1 MKHFIP
7 FDDRSTYITTT
18 VDALQK
24 RWSNAQ
30 GNNSRVRAVFRRWR
44 PAADGA
50 PTLDM
55 RSLVWECGP
64 VPGEL
69 HEGKMPTEEQLALVD
84 QAATIVAL
92 RAIAGDTSGRPVL
105 FGAALYQ
112 AKLTDHRL
120 MRLLTTPPNSR
131 LESLMRAFQRINREN
146 VPVYWSPEE
155 IKRLINFLFG
165 DADAA
170 QQSINAWASAFFR
183 ERDRS
188 NTKKGTTSGDTDT
201 ASDRQNQPSTIEE

>member
-1 MKHFIP
+1 MTHFIP
-7 FDDRSTYITTT
+7 FDDRSTYIAAA

-24 RWSNAQ
+24 WWSDPRR
-30 GNNSRVRAVFRRWR
+30 NNSRVLAVFRRWR

-92 RAIAGDTSGRPVL
+92 RAIAGEAPSRPVL
-105 FGAALYQ
+105 FGAALYR

-120 MRLLTTPPNSR
+120 MRLLTTPPSGR
-131 LESLMRAFQRINREN
+131 LEALIRAFQRIGREKIS
-146 VPVYWSPEE
+146 VSWSPEE
-155 IKRLINFLFG
+155 IKRLINFLFE
-165 DADAA
+165 DEDAA
-170 QQSINAWASAFFR
+170 QRSINAWAGAFFQ
-183 ERDRS
+183 ERDRNS
-188 NTKKGTTSGDTDT
+188 SKKGTTKDDT
-201 ASDRQNQPSTIEE
+201 ANDRQNQPSIIEE